1 MKNYEEWKELFP
13 LLKVVYKKLKT
24 EWYKGIDCSFSINQ
38 TRMLQHLDK
47 QSPMK
52 STDIADLLLIT
63 AGGVTLIGDKLMERG
78 LIRRNRSDE
87 DRRVVYL
94 EITEEGKQFVESA
107 NENDDAIIRYMS
119 ERISQEDLE
128 HLRRI
133 FTLLDD

>member
-1 MKNYEEWKELFP
+1 MERTVSAIKGCLQ
-13 LLKVVYKKLKT
+13 KLKT

-52 STDIADLLLIT
+52 STDLAELLLVT
-63 AGGVTLIGDKLMERG
+63 AGGVTLIGDKLVERG
-78 LIRRNRSDE
+78 LIRRNRSED

-94 EITEEGKQFVESA
+94 EITDEGKQFVKA
-107 NENDDAIIRYMS
+107 FNENDDAIIRYMS

-133 FTLLDD
+133 FTSLDD